1 MKPFSTRA
9 RLKSFMYAFR
19 GICICM
25 TQEHNAW
32 IHSLITILVISA
44 GLFFRIS
51 IMEWIAI
58 FLCISTVFAAEIIN
72 TAIERLTDKI
82 SPDYHPDAG
91 IIKDLAAGAV
101 LICAFF
107 SVIIGLLI
115 FVPKI
120 YALF

>member
-9 RLKSFMYAFR
+9 RLKSFTYAFR
-19 GICICM
+19 GICICI

-32 IHSLITILVISA
+32 IHSLITVLVISV
-44 GLFFRIS
+44 GLLFHIS
-51 IMEWIAI
+51 VMEWIAV
-58 FLCISTVFAAEIIN
+58 FLCISIVFAAELIN

-82 SPDYHPDAG
+82 CPDYHPEAG

-107 SVIIGLLI
+107 SAIIGLLI

>member
-9 RLKSFMYAFR
+9 RLKSFIYAFH
-19 GICICM
+19 GICICI

-32 IHSLITILVISA
+32 IHSLITALVISA
-44 GLFFRIS
+44 GFIFHIS

-58 FLCISTVFAAEIIN
+58 SLCISIVFSAELIN

-107 SVIIGLLI
+107 STIIGLLI

>member
-1 MKPFSTRA
+1 
-9 RLKSFMYAFR
+9 
-19 GICICM
+19 M

-44 GLFFRIS
+44 GFIFRIS

-58 FLCISTVFAAEIIN
+58 FLCISTVFTAEIIN

-82 SPDYHPDAG
+82 SPEFHPDAG
-91 IIKDLAAGAV
+91 TIKDLAAGAV
-101 LICAFF
+101 LFCAFF
-107 SVIIGLLI
+107 SAIIGLMI